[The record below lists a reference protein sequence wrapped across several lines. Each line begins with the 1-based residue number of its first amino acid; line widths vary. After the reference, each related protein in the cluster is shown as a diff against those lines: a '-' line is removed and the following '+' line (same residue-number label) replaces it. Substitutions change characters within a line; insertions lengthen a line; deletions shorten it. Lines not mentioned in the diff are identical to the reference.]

1 MEIQYSYSHLL
12 LIWKTLVGQAVM
24 GYYGA
29 SSLQVN
35 SFNLDNHKTLKKRD
49 VDMYLRPLSFSKQ
62 ACIEEVVVIATLL
75 KSCAAMYY

>member
-1 MEIQYSYSHLL
+1 
-12 LIWKTLVGQAVM
+12 M
-24 GYYGA
+24 GYSGA

-62 ACIEEVVVIATLL
+62 ACIREVVVIVTLL
-75 KSCAAMYY
+75 KSCAAMYLLLGKV